1 MDYRTNEENELLLNE
16 IGLDII
22 EIKAKD
28 SGRDSQTGTCL
39 FNFTPKLRL
48 CVVAR
53 VMVTANTNVLID

>member
-16 IGLDII
+16 IGLDVI

-39 FNFTPKLRL
+39 FLELYPK
-48 CVVAR
+48 
-53 VMVTANTNVLID
+53 VTIVCCS